1 MASAGPSK
9 AASSSAFWEVNQDVR
24 RNLNTNLKVVCH
36 LCGSRV
42 WLVSPETMGF
52 FFFLF
57 CASPET
63 RLYLCEL

>member
-36 LCGSRV
+36 LCGSR
-42 WLVSPETMGF
+42 L
-52 FFFLF
+52 L
-57 CASPET
+57 CDSPET